1 MCILIEEYCRCFM
14 FKNDILIDLTYN
26 IIIEN
31 KIDNL
36 LV

>member
-1 MCILIEEYCRCFM
+1 M